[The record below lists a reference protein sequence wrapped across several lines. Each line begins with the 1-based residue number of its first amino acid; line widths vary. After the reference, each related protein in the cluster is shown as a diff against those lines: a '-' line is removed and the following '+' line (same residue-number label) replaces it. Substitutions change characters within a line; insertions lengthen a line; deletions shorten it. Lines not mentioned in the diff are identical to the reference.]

1 MLGVLGFPLYFLRNR
16 GRALALIC
24 VVVLAVMEVSTVAL
38 LTGSLLGNAWL
49 TLVAPLQYFDEV
61 TASGAQVPAP
71 IAAEIRGRPQTLLLL
86 PMLSESVK
94 VNTLLGPATANVFAV
109 PASRMPWFVARIG
122 ERLVAGSL
130 PRAGTDQIAL
140 PTEVLLSRHL
150 HLGSVVG
157 QEVTP
162 EEWLPGRWTVVGQ
175 LGGTLAAGVAPY
187 GSMRAFLPLADVPGV
202 GSYAAFPRP
211 GGAAALQSFL
221 ARLPLSQVRVYT
233 EPAEQR
239 QYTQDV
245 RLLDWLV
252 WCIDLVTVG
261 VLSLAMGL
269 LNNLYYR
276 QRMEEYGVLAALGYT
291 LGLLA
296 RRVLAE
302 VGALTL
308 CSWALG
314 LGMTFVLVHIL
325 TLWVFGPQGITLPS
339 LGTRELLF
347 TTPIPAL
354 IAAFTLWTVLQRL
367 WRLDP
372 VAVVERRD

>member
-1 MLGVLGFPLYFLRNR
+1 
-16 GRALALIC
+16 
-24 VVVLAVMEVSTVAL
+24 MEVSTVAL
-38 LTGSLLGNAWL
+38 LTGSLQGNVWQ

-61 TASGAQVPAP
+61 TAAGAEVPPAIAGQ
-71 IAAEIRGRPQTLLLL
+71 IAAQPQTLLLL
-86 PMLSESVK
+86 PMLPESVR

-109 PASRMPWFVARIG
+109 PGPQMRWFLGRIG

-130 PRAGTDQIAL
+130 PRAGSDQIAL
-140 PTEVLLSRHL
+140 PVEVMRSRHL
-150 HLGSVVG
+150 RLGAVVG

-162 EEWLPGRWTVVGQ
+162 EEWLPGRWTVVGE

-187 GSMRAFLPLADVPGV
+187 GSMRAFLPLSDVPGV
-202 GSYAAFPRP
+202 ASYAVFARP
-211 GGAAALQSFL
+211 GGGRALQSFL
-221 ARLPLSQVRVYT
+221 AGLPLSQVRVYT
-233 EPAEQR
+233 EPAEQG
-239 QYTQDV
+239 QYASDV

-252 WCIDLVTVG
+252 WSIDLVTVG

-302 VGALTL
+302 IGALTI

-314 LGMTFVLVHIL
+314 LGL
-325 TLWVFGPQGITLPS
+325 TLLLVQVLTHWVFGPQGITLPG
-339 LGTRELLF
+339 LGARDVLF

-372 VAVVERRD
+372 VAVIERRD